1 MSRENSMFAAY
12 RNAAASY
19 HQVAVESGVSGARP
33 IDLVIMVYEGAIEAI
48 GRAATEMRAGEI
60 EAKNR
65 SITRAIRII
74 DEGLRAPLNLR
85 AGEIAAN
92 LADLYDYMTRRLLQ
106 GSARNDAAILDEIR
120 GLLLELKS
128 AWDEIVARG
137 GA

>member
-1 MSRENSMFAAY
+1 MFAAY

-19 HQVAVESGVSGARP
+19 HQVGVESGVSGARP
-33 IDLVIMVYEGAIEAI
+33 IDLVVMVYEGAIEAI

-60 EAKNR
+60 AAKNR
-65 SITRAIRII
+65 SITRAMRII
-74 DEGLRAPLNLR
+74 DEGLRAPLDLR
-85 AGEIAAN
+85 AGEIAGN

-106 GSARNDAAILDEIR
+106 GSARNDAAILDEVR

>member
-1 MSRENSMFAAY
+1 MFAAY

-19 HQVAVESGVSGARP
+19 HQVGVESGISGARP
-33 IDLVIMVYEGAIEAI
+33 IDLVVMVYEGAIEAI
-48 GRAATEMRAGEI
+48 GRAATEMRAGDI
-60 EAKNR
+60 DAKNR
-65 SITRAIRII
+65 TITRAIRII
-74 DEGLRAPLNLR
+74 DEGLRAPLDLS
-85 AGEIAAN
+85 AGPIAAN

-106 GSARNDAAILDEIR
+106 GSARNDVAMLDEVR

>member
-1 MSRENSMFAAY
+1 MFAAY
-12 RNAAASY
+12 RNGAASY
-19 HQVAVESGVSGARP
+19 HQVGVESSVSGARP
-33 IDLVIMVYEGAIEAI
+33 IDLVVMVYEGAIEAI
-48 GRAATEMRAGEI
+48 GRAATEMRAGDI

-65 SITRAIRII
+65 TITRAIRII
-74 DEGLRAPLNLR
+74 DEGLRAPLDLR

-106 GSARNDAAILDEIR
+106 GSARNDAVILDEVR

>member
-1 MSRENSMFAAY
+1 MFAAY

-19 HQVAVESGVSGARP
+19 HQVGVESGVSGARP
-33 IDLVIMVYEGAIEAI
+33 IDLVVMVYEGAIEAI
-48 GRAATEMRAGEI
+48 GRAAAEMRAGDI

-65 SITRAIRII
+65 TITRAIRII
-74 DEGLRAPLNLR
+74 DEGLRAPLDLR
-85 AGEIAAN
+85 AGEIAGN

-106 GSARNDAAILDEIR
+106 GSARNDAAMLDEVR

>member
-1 MSRENSMFAAY
+1 MFAAY

-19 HQVAVESGVSGARP
+19 HQVGVESSVSSARP
-33 IDLVIMVYEGAIEAI
+33 IDLVVMVYEGAIEAI
-48 GRAATEMRAGEI
+48 GRAAAEMRAGDI
-60 EAKNR
+60 DAKNR
-65 SITRAIRII
+65 TITRAIRII
-74 DEGLRAPLNLR
+74 DEGLRAPLDLR
-85 AGEIAAN
+85 AGEIAGN

-106 GSARNDAAILDEIR
+106 GSARNDAALLDEVR

>member
-1 MSRENSMFAAY
+1 MFAAY

-19 HQVAVESGVSGARP
+19 HQVGVESGVSGARP
-33 IDLVIMVYEGAIEAI
+33 IDLVVMVYEGAIEAI

-60 EAKNR
+60 DAKNR
-65 SITRAIRII
+65 TITRAIRII
-74 DEGLRAPLNLR
+74 DEGLRAPLDLR
-85 AGEIAAN
+85 AGEIAGN

-106 GSARNDAAILDEIR
+106 GSARNDAAMLDEVR